1 MNVLISSLSQVIK
14 LFSSKRR
21 LVEAAGA
28 AEEEEVG
35 AEAAGERKMVRRRG
49 LAETKMGSGL
59 QRKRQ
64 TCLALFA
71 TRKAIWPEN
80 APTESRSSNR
90 KRPVCRNLKPEVL
103 CVFLI
108 QIETK

>member
-1 MNVLISSLSQVIK
+1 MNMLIPSLTQVTK
-14 LFSSKRR
+14 LFSSKQKW
-21 LVEAAGA
+21 VEAAGA

-80 APTESRSSNR
+80 APIESRS
-90 KRPVCRNLKPEVL
+90 
-103 CVFLI
+103 F
-108 QIETK
+108 